1 MEWSTMKLHSLPLL
15 AVTFIPTLVFAGNT
29 LISPMVGGLD
39 ICQTAIT
46 KGITNSYDA
55 EKYCLSINET
65 SSSLLDKK
73 LSEFGKKE
81 SPDGNFQIGYTLGF
95 PILSYV
101 DIKNDGSFS
110 INKDKIK
117 FRIKLLQDTNRD
129 AVVYL
134 FSNHFSVT
142 NHAEVEDKI
151 AKTDKSSLMQLSDG
165 KNPIDDYFSSKTYPW
180 AINSDGTLIDKVR
193 KAAIKEILTQL
204 CSMDEYDKNKIR
216 AVTVLGEVHYTYP
229 DFFNGM
235 GYRGKMQLTDYSPAS
250 VAKFQSYLQSKYHN
264 IEELNKSFDSEF
276 SSFKDIYPP
285 SKDINTDK
293 LTSFFQHIDYASS
306 GELAIYGWA
315 AGKDGGPVKVK
326 VFIDGTDAGY
336 AEYGLNRLDVYQS
349 MPSLGRASVGYRYY
363 LDIKK
368 LSHGI
373 HTVDIVHD
381 DNGKYTLMKH
391 LEVPVMDRLQSAPE
405 KVGKTVMFPQ
415 EKDIQFWNDYPES
428 LKPVYYNPLS
438 EEFYNFRRMNVSK
451 EITEYANIISSS
463 CIGKNRT
470 FSHQIAPM
478 FNGDWDQEKTAVSD
492 SLKKNDAYNIGFNTY
507 GAAFY
512 GDITFKWLQDLGIT
526 RYGIPEAHPMV
537 ESQKI
542 ISEALEKHHQMGAVF
557 ISPYYIELQPKN
569 FAHDNEHEKFKISA
583 DNTHYYSS
591 STYNAIKEV
600 MER

>member
-1 MEWSTMKLHSLPLL
+1 MKLHNMPLL
-15 AVTFIPTLVFAGNT
+15 AVTLIPSLVFASDT

-39 ICQTAIT
+39 ICQSAII

-55 EKYCLSINET
+55 EKYCRSINET
-65 SSSLLDKK
+65 SSSLLEKK
-73 LSEFGKKE
+73 LFEFGNKK
-81 SPDGNFQIGYTLGF
+81 SPSDKFQIGYTLGF

-101 DIKNDGSFS
+101 DMKSDGSFT

-117 FRIKLLQDTNRD
+117 FRIKLLKDTNRD

-142 NHAEVEDKI
+142 NHAETEEKI
-151 AKTDKSSLMQLSDG
+151 ADIDKSSLMQLSDG
-165 KNPIDDYFSSKTYPW
+165 KSPIDGYFSSKTYPW

-193 KAAIKEILTQL
+193 KATIKEILAQL
-204 CSMDEYDKNKIR
+204 CSMDETDKKKIR
-216 AVTVLGEVHYTYP
+216 AVTVLGEVHYSYP

-235 GYRGKMQLTDYSPAS
+235 GYKGIMQLTDYSPDS
-250 VAKFQSYLQSKYHN
+250 VAKFQEYLQSKYHN
-264 IEELNKSFDSEF
+264 IEELNKYFNSDFP
-276 SSFKDIYPP
+276 SFKDIYPP
-285 SKDINTDK
+285 AKNINTDK
-293 LTSFFQHIDYASS
+293 LTNFFQHIDYASS

-315 AGKDGGPVKVK
+315 AGKDGSPVKVK

-349 MPSLGRASVGYRYY
+349 MPSIRRASVGYRYY

-391 LEVPVMDRLQSAPE
+391 LEVPVMDRTQSAPE
-405 KVGKTVMFPQ
+405 TVGKAVTFPQ
-415 EKDIQFWNDYPES
+415 EKDILFWNDYPES

-438 EEFYNFRRMNVSK
+438 EEFYKFRKMNVTK
-451 EITEYANIISSS
+451 EITEYANIVSSS
-463 CIGKNRT
+463 CITKNRT

-478 FNGDWDQEKTAVSD
+478 FNGDWNQEKTAVSD
-492 SLKKNDAYNIGFNTY
+492 SLKKNDAYYIGFNTY

-512 GDITFKWLQDLGIT
+512 GDVTFKWLKDSGIT

-542 ISEALEKHHQMGAVF
+542 ISEALEKHHEMGAVF
-557 ISPYYIELQPKN
+557 ISPYYIELKPEN
-569 FAHDNEHEKFKISA
+569 FGDDKEHGKFKIA
-583 DNTHYYSS
+583 PNNTQYYSS
-591 STYNAIKEV
+591 ATYNAIKEA
-600 MER
+600 MAK